1 MQTNT
6 LLPDLGGGVLVA
18 QAGGGSAPLP
28 VFLAGDIILFAGR
41 DDWYGRLSRWMMRTT
56 GESPTYAVHT
66 AQFLD
71 AGRYLEL
78 STVGTIK
85 ATGEILRQRQAHDT
99 WQRRG
104 FAVWRCRSLTATQ
117 RDAVTRQALAYVGAR
132 FGWAKF
138 VTNVLDDLITKGGGR
153 DVFFFRRLSHDQ
165 RRPLC
170 SWITAFSYDRALHY
184 RFGVPPE
191 CADPDQIGDWV
202 SAHPDEWVCVFRL
215 DEYA

>member
-1 MQTNT
+1 MPTNT
-6 LLPDLGGGVLVA
+6 LLPGPSGGVGVA
-18 QAGGGSAPLP
+18 EAGGGSAPLP
-28 VFLAGDIILFAGR
+28 AFLAGDIILFAGR

-78 STVGTIK
+78 DIVGTIR

-99 WQRRG
+99 GQRRG
-104 FAVWRCRSLTATQ
+104 FAVWRCRSLTGAQ
-117 RDAVTRQALAYVGAR
+117 RDAVTQQALAYVGAL

-138 VTNVLDDLITKGGGR
+138 VTPLLDGLGTKGVGR
-153 DVFFFRRLSHDQ
+153 EVFFFRRMNHNQ
-165 RRPLC
+165 RYSIC
-170 SWITAFSYDRALHY
+170 SGITPFSYDRALHY
-184 RFGVPPE
+184 WFGVPPE
-191 CADPDQIGDWV
+191 CADPDQIDDWV
-202 SAHPDEWVCVFRL
+202 GTHPDEWVCVFRL